1 MLGNTFGYDDISV
14 HDRLVRAWENSMEL
28 TRYYEMYS
36 KRMPEGELSE
46 MFKEFAKDEALH
58 ASKLR
63 SILDNNKTNQ

>member
-1 MLGNTFGYDDISV
+1 
-14 HDRLVRAWENSMEL
+14 MEL
-28 TRYYEMYS
+28 TRDYEMYS